1 MNITVKSDIIYE
13 NIVSEGYINNDRHVL
28 NQAFGGI
35 KKFPFSSYL
44 KQAGH
49 TLSKLHVAFEAHVA
63 EAARLGQLW
72 VDTVPTPTRSFLGN
86 LGESPESE
94 ETISLCRDWKGQKI
108 HF

>member
-13 NIVSEGYINNDRHVL
+13 NIFSEGYINNHRHAL

-49 TLSKLHVAFEAHVA
+49 TLSKLHVTFEAHVA
-63 EAARLGQLW
+63 EAARLRQHE
-72 VDTVPTPTRSFLGN
+72 VDTAHTNTFL
-86 LGESPESE
+86 SV
-94 ETISLCRDWKGQKI
+94 
-108 HF
+108 